1 MNNKPSYEEL
11 ESKIKILENKSSLVD
26 SLKHDIEINNI
37 FLEKLFDTIP
47 NPIFYKSKDG
57 VYTHCNDT
65 FSKTILGVPKEKIIG
80 KTLYELEEYIPKEH
94 ADIYHKKDLELFA
107 DSKEQFYEGSVKCA
121 DGIIRDYHF
130 YKSPF
135 IVDNKVLGL
144 VGVMLDVSNYKNA
157 LYELAQK
164 NKILSDL
171 SITDHL
177 TGLYN
182 RRYFQDIFEK
192 KLSLLNRY
200 DYQFSFALLD
210 IDFFKDYNDFY
221 GHHQGDIALQEISNV
236 LKNTLNRPNDYV
248 FRVGGEEFAN
258 LFEVGILDSAHCV
271 IEELRKK
278 VEDLK
283 IIACNNSVCH
293 FMTISA
299 GLGNILKVSPN
310 TNSEAIYDEVDKLL
324 YKSKETGRNK
334 ITVKDIII

>member
-11 ESKIKILENKSSLVD
+11 EAKIKVLENKSSLVD

-37 FLEKLFDTIP
+37 FLKKLFDTIP

-57 VYTHCNDT
+57 VYQQCNNA
-65 FSKTILGVPKEKIIG
+65 FSKIILGIPKEKTIG

-94 ADIYHKKDLELFA
+94 ADIYYKKDAELFA
-107 DSKEQFYEGSVKCA
+107 NPIEQFYEASVKCA
-121 DGIIRDYHF
+121 DGITRDYHF

-135 IVDNKVLGL
+135 IIEGEVLGL

-157 LYELAQK
+157 LQELDGK
-164 NKILSDL
+164 NKILSNL

-182 RRYFQDIFEK
+182 RRYFQDILEK
-192 KLSLLNRY
+192 KISLLNRY
-200 DYQFSFALLD
+200 NYQFSFALLD

-221 GHHQGDIALQEISNV
+221 GHHEGDIALQKISQI

-248 FRVGGEEFAN
+248 FRVGGEEFAI

-271 IEELRKK
+271 MEELRKK
-278 VEDLK
+278 IEDSN
-283 IIACNNSVCH
+283 IIACNNSVCN
-293 FMTISA
+293 FMTISI
-299 GLGNILKVSPN
+299 GLGNILKVAPN
-310 TNSEAIYDEVDKLL
+310 TNSEAIYNEIDKLL

-334 ITVKDIII
+334 ITVKDIIV

>member
-11 ESKIKILENKSSLVD
+11 EAKIKVLENKSLLVD
-26 SLKHDIEINNI
+26 SLKQDIEINNI
-37 FLEKLFDTIP
+37 FLKKLFDTIP

-57 VYTHCNDT
+57 VYEQCNNA

-80 KTLYELEEYIPKEH
+80 KTLYDLKEYIPKKY
-94 ADIYHKKDLELFA
+94 ADIYYKKDAELF
-107 DSKEQFYEGSVKCA
+107 SNPKEQFYEGAVKCA
-121 DGIIRDYHF
+121 DGVTRDYHF

-135 IVDNKVLGL
+135 IIEGEVLGL
-144 VGVMLDVSNYKNA
+144 VGVMLDVSNYKNT
-157 LYELAQK
+157 LLELK
-164 NKILSDL
+164 NKNQILSDL

-182 RRYFQDIFEK
+182 RRYFQEIFEK

-200 DYQFSFALLD
+200 NYQFSFALLD

-221 GHHQGDIALQEISNV
+221 GHHEGDIALQEISNI

-248 FRVGGEEFAN
+248 FRVGGEEFAI

-293 FMTISA
+293 YMTISV
-299 GLGNILKVSPN
+299 GLGNILKVAPN
-310 TNSEAIYDEVDKLL
+310 TSSEVIYDEVDKLL
-324 YKSKETGRNK
+324 YRSKESGRNK